1 MKNIGFIGLSI
12 LILLSSIALMG
23 LTSQEQEIIKNEVD
37 IAVNRKASELM
48 DTYRDEKEIVKRELD
63 ERVVFMMKTIKAYS
77 TYFIFTILA
86 INLLVLSSFSL
97 YRVKKEKDLLI
108 NFNDKLNKINK
119 KIGGGK

>member
-12 LILLSSIALMG
+12 LILLNSIALIG
-23 LTSQEQEIIKNEVD
+23 LTNQEKEIIQNEVND
-37 IAVNRKASELM
+37 AVNRKASEM
-48 DTYRDEKEIVKRELD
+48 VDMYRDEKEIVKRELD
-63 ERVVFMMKTIKAYS
+63 ERVVFMMKTIKSYS